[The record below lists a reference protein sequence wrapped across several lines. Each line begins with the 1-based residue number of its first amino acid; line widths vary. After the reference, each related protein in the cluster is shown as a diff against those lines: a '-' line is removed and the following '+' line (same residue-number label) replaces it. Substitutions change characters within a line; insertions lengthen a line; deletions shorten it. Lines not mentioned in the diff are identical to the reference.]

1 MNKKKIGQQIYSL
14 VLIFLLFLQS
24 SAQVVGAVTSSSSAA
39 DDSTEVQLLGA
50 TQEAAGSRNIDL
62 KLSLN
67 NSTDESI
74 HKEVSVSVSNNQ
86 QLKDTSNSNI
96 LDANQKVVGKYTYSA
111 NKLELEVLGNVS
123 GTATIQLSL
132 TEASS
137 LEGSVNFSTDS
148 QNVVAKLTDTIAK
161 TKADKPSTDAS
172 SNVAPSVAPKSQ
184 TVKTVSESTEGNDI
198 SKYLPD
204 DSKGTIIT
212 GAQIEFTD
220 DKGNKVDPTQVTKD
234 TNLNF
239 QYTWAIPDELKD
251 GYQLKDGDYF
261 SFKLPEGITYK
272 PGTGTLGDYGTYSI
286 AADGTVKFIFNSNV
300 ENVNHIE
307 GTFGYT
313 STIKN
318 DSSSGKEDI
327 VIDTTTGPVTIPIVV
342 QPSGGNDIAKTG
354 QLTGANTSGNN
365 PTGITWNVTINTN
378 GQELKNATI
387 SDPMPSDTTNTVP
400 TTLKSVVV
408 YPLTIDL
415 DGNVTKTGDPLKE
428 GTDYNVENGK
438 ITFIGAYADT
448 YQAFKIEYT
457 SDIDSSKL
465 PDNGGKLTF
474 TNKATLTNNGKE
486 IPASATVN
494 ANYGKLLN
502 KIFDGQDNN
511 GSQKYNWHIDY
522 NYGEKALPANTKL
535 VDTLSKGQ
543 TFPEDNKLSL
553 VDEAGTPL
561 STDDYKVTY
570 NSDRTEMTIVF
581 PNGLNKGVKISYQS
595 QVTSPITDDG
605 EKISNS
611 VTSNDQTSNSGDHSV
626 GQQGLTKSLG
636 AVDYNTKNVTW
647 NFDINMARQDMSNWS
662 MTDPVPDG
670 LTVDY
675 GSFVLKDKDHN
686 TTLSEGTDYV
696 ISKQGN
702 GFTISFANTLKEHA
716 TSWYTLSYKTAF
728 ETNSLPDGGKWTNT
742 ATATWTDKDGDDH
755 TNKGQADF
763 TPKTEFKNDGSKS
776 GSYNAVSKQITWTVV
791 ANYNQRKLSN
801 ASITDPIIGDQDYI
815 ADSAKLYEASINT
828 NGSYVLGTQVASAN
842 ISFDSTK
849 KQLTAKLPDDSSKA
863 YVLTYQTSLSGKVID
878 QKSYDNTATYTN
890 NKKSSDLT
898 AQVSVPNSGN
908 VLDKTGKQDPTN
920 SAYALWTIW
929 VNKAQSTF
937 SDAVVTDEP
946 SDNQIIDESSI
957 VIYPG
962 KVAANGDFTEDTS
975 NPLVLG
981 KDYSVDLQ
989 TDSVTGKQ
997 TMKIS
1002 FAKEIS
1008 SAYSI
1013 HYRSLINSS
1022 KINDTLTNTASI
1034 SGKGEKDVDD
1044 NTTGS
1049 NQVVN
1054 NNGSATGKNTNLV
1067 LTKSDADTKKPIAG
1081 ASFEIWSDV
1090 SGQKGQK
1097 LRTGTTDAAG
1107 SITWNNL
1114 KSGKYILVETKAP
1127 DGYVISTSLAN
1138 GKEINLQYSDADT
1151 DNNVSISAT
1160 NQKGKVTIEKSDADN
1175 SSPLAG
1181 AIFDL
1186 YKKDGT
1192 KVASNLK
1199 TGLDG
1204 TVSYTGL
1211 NAGDYYIVETKAPD
1225 GYKLDDTQH
1234 AFTINGDN
1242 IQLKV
1247 PVTNDKTLGGAL
1259 LTKTDSDTGKVLS
1272 GAVFDLYKQDG
1283 TKLASDLT
1291 TDAKGQIKVNDLKPG
1306 DYYFIETA
1314 APAGYELNDSKLNFT
1329 VELQTTTKVAT
1340 VSARNAEKTGSVV
1353 LNKTDSDTGKVL
1365 AGAVFDLYK
1374 QDGTKLASGLTTDA
1388 KGQVQVNDLKPGNYY
1403 FVETAAPAGYE
1414 LNDSKLNF
1422 TVELQTTTKVA
1433 TVAATNGQ
1441 KTGSVVLNKTDGD
1454 TGKALSG
1461 AVFDLYKK
1469 DGTKLASGLMTDAKG
1484 QIKVNDL
1491 KPGDYYFVETAAPAG
1506 YELNDSKLNFT
1517 VEFQATTKVATVAA
1531 TNAEKTGSVVLNKT
1545 DGDTGKAL
1553 SGAVFDLYKKDGTK
1567 LVSGLTTDAKGQIQV
1582 NDLKPGD
1589 YYFVETAAPA
1599 GYELNDSKLNFTV
1612 ELQTTTKV
1620 ATVSATNA
1628 EKTGSVV
1635 LNKTDSD
1642 TGKAL
1647 SGAVFDLYKKDGTK
1661 VASGLTTDAKGQI
1674 QVNDLKPGD
1683 YYFVETAAPAG
1694 YELND
1699 SKLNFTVELQT
1710 TTKVATVSATN
1721 AEKTGSVVLNK
1732 TDSDTGKAL
1741 SGAVFDLYKKDGTKL
1756 ASGLTTDAK
1765 GQIQV
1770 NDLKPGD
1777 YYFVET
1783 AAPAGYELNDS
1794 KLNFTVEL
1802 QTTTKVATVSATN
1815 AEKTGSVV
1823 LNKTDGDTGKALS
1836 GAVFDLYKKDG
1847 TKLASGLTTDAK
1859 GQIQVNDLKPGDYYF
1874 VETAAPA
1881 GYELNDSKLNF
1892 TVELQTTT
1900 KVATVS
1906 ATNAEKTG
1914 SVVLNKTDGDTG
1926 KALSGAV
1933 FDLYKKDGT
1942 KIASDL
1948 TTDAKGQ
1955 IQVNDLKPGD
1965 YYFVETA
1972 APAGY
1977 KLSND
1982 KISFTIKLQLS
1993 NESAVVVAKNFKKS
2007 TPPNTNDN
2015 HGNGQK
2021 MPNTGDVN
2029 NVGMTLIGILS
2040 VLGLIVYSFF
2050 KPYRRERQ

>member
-24 SAQVVGAVTSSSSAA
+24 SAQVVGAVTSSPSAA
-39 DDSTEVQLLGA
+39 DHSTEVQLLGA

-86 QLKDTSNSNI
+86 QLKETSNSNI

-111 NKLELEVLGNVS
+111 DKLQLEILGNVS
-123 GTATIQLSL
+123 GTATIRLSL
-132 TEASS
+132 TDASS
-137 LEGSVNFSTDS
+137 LEGSVNFSMDS
-148 QNVVAKLTDTIAK
+148 QNVVAKLTDTIAE

-172 SNVAPSVAPKSQ
+172 SNVSPSVAPKSQ

-313 STIKN
+313 STISS
-318 DSSSGKEDI
+318 DSSSGKENI

-438 ITFIGAYADT
+438 ITFIGEYADT

-962 KVAANGDFTEDTS
+962 KAASDGSFTEDTS

-1022 KINDTLTNTASI
+1022 KIKDTLTNTASI
-1034 SGKGEKDVDD
+1034 SGKGEKDVDN
-1044 NTTGS
+1044 NTSGS
-1049 NQVVN
+1049 TAIVN
-1054 NNGSATGKNTNLV
+1054 NSGSATGKNTNLV
-1067 LTKSDADTKKPIAG
+1067 LTKSDADTKKSIAG

-1340 VSARNAEKTGSVV
+1340 V
-1353 LNKTDSDTGKVL
+1353 
-1365 AGAVFDLYK
+1365 
-1374 QDGTKLASGLTTDA
+1374 
-1388 KGQVQVNDLKPGNYY
+1388 
-1403 FVETAAPAGYE
+1403 
-1414 LNDSKLNF
+1414 
-1422 TVELQTTTKVA
+1422 
-1433 TVAATNGQ
+1433 AATNGQ

-1469 DGTKLASGLMTDAKG
+1469 DGTKLASGL
-1484 QIKVNDL
+1484 
-1491 KPGDYYFVETAAPAG
+1491 
-1506 YELNDSKLNFT
+1506 
-1517 VEFQATTKVATVAA
+1517 
-1531 TNAEKTGSVVLNKT
+1531 
-1545 DGDTGKAL
+1545 
-1553 SGAVFDLYKKDGTK
+1553 
-1567 LVSGLTTDAKGQIQV
+1567 TTD
-1582 NDLKPGD
+1582 
-1589 YYFVETAAPA
+1589 T
-1599 GYELNDSKLNFTV
+1599 
-1612 ELQTTTKV
+1612 
-1620 ATVSATNA
+1620 
-1628 EKTGSVV
+1628 
-1635 LNKTDSD
+1635 
-1642 TGKAL
+1642 
-1647 SGAVFDLYKKDGTK
+1647 
-1661 VASGLTTDAKGQI
+1661 
-1674 QVNDLKPGD
+1674 
-1683 YYFVETAAPAG
+1683 
-1694 YELND
+1694 
-1699 SKLNFTVELQT
+1699 
-1710 TTKVATVSATN
+1710 
-1721 AEKTGSVVLNK
+1721 
-1732 TDSDTGKAL
+1732 
-1741 SGAVFDLYKKDGTKL
+1741 
-1756 ASGLTTDAK
+1756 
-1765 GQIQV
+1765 
-1770 NDLKPGD
+1770 
-1777 YYFVET
+1777 
-1783 AAPAGYELNDS
+1783 
-1794 KLNFTVEL
+1794 
-1802 QTTTKVATVSATN
+1802 
-1815 AEKTGSVV
+1815 
-1823 LNKTDGDTGKALS
+1823 
-1836 GAVFDLYKKDG
+1836 
-1847 TKLASGLTTDAK
+1847 
-1859 GQIQVNDLKPGDYYF
+1859 
-1874 VETAAPA
+1874 
-1881 GYELNDSKLNF
+1881 
-1892 TVELQTTT
+1892 
-1900 KVATVS
+1900 
-1906 ATNAEKTG
+1906 
-1914 SVVLNKTDGDTG
+1914 
-1926 KALSGAV
+1926 
-1933 FDLYKKDGT
+1933 
-1942 KIASDL
+1942 
-1948 TTDAKGQ
+1948 KGQ

-1977 KLSND
+1977 KLSNE
-1982 KISFTIKLQLS
+1982 KISFTIKLQLN

-2040 VLGLIVYSFF
+2040 VLGLFVYSFF

>member
-39 DDSTEVQLLGA
+39 ADSTEVQLLEA
-50 TQEAAGSRNIDL
+50 TQEATGSRNIDL

-67 NSTDESI
+67 NPTNDSI
-74 HKEVSVSVSNNQ
+74 HKDVAVSFSNNQ
-86 QLKDTSNSNI
+86 QLKETSNSNI

-111 NKLELEVLGNVS
+111 NKLQLEISGNIS

-132 TEASS
+132 TETSS

-148 QNVVAKLTDTIAK
+148 QNVVAKLTDIIAE
-161 TKADKPSTDAS
+161 TKVDKPSTNAS
-172 SNVAPSVAPKSQ
+172 SNAAPSVTSTGKGAKA
-184 TVKTVSESTEGNDI
+184 VSESTEGNDI
-198 SKYLPD
+198 SQYLPD

-212 GAQIEFTD
+212 GAKIEFTD
-220 DKGNKVDPTQVTKD
+220 SKGNTVDPAQVTKD

-239 QYTWAIPDELKD
+239 QYTWAIPNELKD
-251 GYQLKDGDYF
+251 NYQLKDGDYF

-272 PGTGTLGDYGTYSI
+272 PGTGTLDEYGTYSI
-286 AADGTVKFIFNSNV
+286 AADGTVKFIFNSKV

-313 STIKN
+313 STISS
-318 DSSSGKEDI
+318 DSSAGKDTI
-327 VIDTTTGPVTIPIVV
+327 KIDTTTGPVTIPIVV
-342 QPSGGNDIAKTG
+342 QPTGGNDIAKTG

-387 SDPMPSDTTNTVP
+387 SDPMPRDTTNTVP

-408 YPLTIDL
+408 YPLTVDL
-415 DGNVTKTGDPLKE
+415 NGNVTKTGDPLKE

-448 YQAFKIEYT
+448 YQAFRIEYT

-474 TNKATLTNNGKE
+474 TNKATLTNNGTDY
-486 IPASATVN
+486 PAEATVN

-502 KIFDGQDNN
+502 KSFDGQDNN

-522 NYGEKALPANTKL
+522 NYGEKTLPANTKL
-535 VDTLSKGQ
+535 VDTLSPGQ
-543 TFPEDNKLSL
+543 TFPENNKLSL
-553 VDEAGTPL
+553 VDEAGGPI
-561 STDDYKVTY
+561 SPDQYKVTY
-570 NSDRTEMTIVF
+570 NTDRTEMTITF

-595 QVTSPITDDG
+595 QVTDPIGDKG
-605 EKISNS
+605 QEISNS
-611 VTSNDQTSNSGDHSV
+611 VTSNGKTSNSGDHSV

-636 AVDYNTKNVTW
+636 SVDYNAKTVSW

-662 MTDPVPDG
+662 MTDPVPNG

-675 GSFVLKDKDHN
+675 DSFVLKDKDHN

-702 GFTISFANTLKEHA
+702 GFTISFANALKEHA

-742 ATATWTDKDGDDH
+742 ATATWTDKDGHDH

-791 ANYNQRKLSN
+791 TNYNQRKLSN
-801 ASITDPIIGDQDYI
+801 ASITDPIIGDQDYV

-849 KQLTAKLPDDSSKA
+849 KQLTAKLPNDSSKA
-863 YVLTYQTSLSGKVID
+863 YVLIYQTSLSGKVID

-946 SDNQIIDESSI
+946 SDNQIIDQSSI

-962 KVAANGDFTEDTS
+962 KVASNGNFTEDTS
-975 NPLVLG
+975 NPLVLS

-989 TDSVTGKQ
+989 TDNATGKQ

-1002 FAKEIS
+1002 FTNEIS

-1034 SGKGEKDVDD
+1034 SGKGEKDVDN
-1044 NTTGS
+1044 NTSGS
-1049 NQVVN
+1049 TAVVN
-1054 NNGSATGKNTNLV
+1054 NSGSATGKNTNLV
-1067 LTKSDADTKKPIAG
+1067 LTKSDADTKKSIAG
-1081 ASFEIWSDV
+1081 ASFELWSDV

-1138 GKEINLQYSDADT
+1138 GKEINLQYNEANA
-1151 DNNVSISAT
+1151 DNNILVSAT

-1234 AFTINGDN
+1234 AFTINGDS

-1247 PVTNDKTLGGAL
+1247 PVTNDKALGSVL
-1259 LTKTDSDTGKVLS
+1259 LT
-1272 GAVFDLYKQDG
+1272 
-1283 TKLASDLT
+1283 
-1291 TDAKGQIKVNDLKPG
+1291 
-1306 DYYFIETA
+1306 
-1314 APAGYELNDSKLNFT
+1314 
-1329 VELQTTTKVAT
+1329 
-1340 VSARNAEKTGSVV
+1340 
-1353 LNKTDSDTGKVL
+1353 
-1365 AGAVFDLYK
+1365 
-1374 QDGTKLASGLTTDA
+1374 
-1388 KGQVQVNDLKPGNYY
+1388 
-1403 FVETAAPAGYE
+1403 
-1414 LNDSKLNF
+1414 
-1422 TVELQTTTKVA
+1422 
-1433 TVAATNGQ
+1433 
-1441 KTGSVVLNKTDGD
+1441 KTDGD
-1454 TGKALSG
+1454 TGK
-1461 AVFDLYKK
+1461 V
-1469 DGTKLASGLMTDAKG
+1469 
-1484 QIKVNDL
+1484 
-1491 KPGDYYFVETAAPAG
+1491 
-1506 YELNDSKLNFT
+1506 
-1517 VEFQATTKVATVAA
+1517 
-1531 TNAEKTGSVVLNKT
+1531 
-1545 DGDTGKAL
+1545 
-1553 SGAVFDLYKKDGTK
+1553 
-1567 LVSGLTTDAKGQIQV
+1567 
-1582 NDLKPGD
+1582 
-1589 YYFVETAAPA
+1589 
-1599 GYELNDSKLNFTV
+1599 
-1612 ELQTTTKV
+1612 
-1620 ATVSATNA
+1620 
-1628 EKTGSVV
+1628 
-1635 LNKTDSD
+1635 
-1642 TGKAL
+1642 
-1647 SGAVFDLYKKDGTK
+1647 
-1661 VASGLTTDAKGQI
+1661 
-1674 QVNDLKPGD
+1674 
-1683 YYFVETAAPAG
+1683 
-1694 YELND
+1694 
-1699 SKLNFTVELQT
+1699 
-1710 TTKVATVSATN
+1710 
-1721 AEKTGSVVLNK
+1721 
-1732 TDSDTGKAL
+1732 L

-1765 GQIQV
+1765 GQIKV
-1770 NDLKPGD
+1770 NNLKPGD

-1823 LNKTDGDTGKALS
+1823 LNKTDGDTGKTLA
-1836 GAVFDLYKKDG
+1836 GAVFNLYKKDG
-1847 TKLASGLTTDAK
+1847 TKIASGLTTDAK

-1906 ATNAEKTG
+1906 ATNAQKTGSVVLNKTDSDTGKTLAGAVFELYKKDGTKVASGLTTDAKGQIKVNDLKPGDYYFVETAAPAGYELNDGKLNFTVEFQATTKVATVSATNAEKTG
-1914 SVVLNKTDGDTG
+1914 SVVLNKTDGYTG
-1926 KALSGAV
+1926 KVLSGAV
-1933 FDLYKKDGT
+1933 FNLYKKDGT
-1942 KIASDL
+1942 KLASGL

-1965 YYFVETA
+1965 YYFIETAAPAGYELNDSKLNFTVELQTTTKVATVSATNAEKTGSVVLNKTDGDTGKALAGAVFDLYKKDGTKLASGLTTDAKGQIQVNDLKPGDYYFIETA

-1977 KLSND
+1977 KLSTD
-1982 KISFTIKLQLS
+1982 RISFTIKLQIS

-2015 HGNGQK
+2015 HGDNRE
-2021 MPNTGDVN
+2021 MPNTGDAN
-2029 NVGMTLIGILS
+2029 NIGMTLIGILS
-2040 VLGLIVYSFF
+2040 VLGLLVYSFF

>member
-39 DDSTEVQLLGA
+39 ADSTEVQLLEA
-50 TQEAAGSRNIDL
+50 TQEATGSRNIDL

-67 NSTDESI
+67 NPTNDSI
-74 HKEVSVSVSNNQ
+74 HKDVAVSFSNNQ
-86 QLKDTSNSNI
+86 QLKETSNSNI

-111 NKLELEVLGNVS
+111 NKLQLEISGNIS

-132 TEASS
+132 TETSS

-148 QNVVAKLTDTIAK
+148 QNVVAKLTDIIAE
-161 TKADKPSTDAS
+161 TKVDKPSTNAS
-172 SNVAPSVAPKSQ
+172 SNAAPSVTSTGKGAKA
-184 TVKTVSESTEGNDI
+184 VSESTEGNDI
-198 SKYLPD
+198 SQYLPD

-212 GAQIEFTD
+212 GAKIEFTD
-220 DKGNKVDPTQVTKD
+220 SKGNTVDPAQVTKD

-239 QYTWAIPDELKD
+239 QYTWAIPNELKD
-251 GYQLKDGDYF
+251 NYQLKDGDYF

-272 PGTGTLGDYGTYSI
+272 PGTGTLDEYGTYSI
-286 AADGTVKFIFNSNV
+286 AADGTVKFIFNSKV

-313 STIKN
+313 STISS
-318 DSSSGKEDI
+318 DSSAGKDTI
-327 VIDTTTGPVTIPIVV
+327 KIDTTTGPVTIPIVV
-342 QPSGGNDIAKTG
+342 QPTGGNDIAKTG

-387 SDPMPSDTTNTVP
+387 SDPMPRDTTNTVP

-408 YPLTIDL
+408 YPLTVDL
-415 DGNVTKTGDPLKE
+415 NGNVTKTGDPLKE

-448 YQAFKIEYT
+448 YQAFRIEYT

-474 TNKATLTNNGKE
+474 TNKATLTNNGTDY
-486 IPASATVN
+486 PAEATVN

-502 KIFDGQDNN
+502 KSFDGQDNN

-522 NYGEKALPANTKL
+522 NYGEKTLPANTKL
-535 VDTLSKGQ
+535 VDTLSPGQ
-543 TFPEDNKLSL
+543 TFPENNKLSL
-553 VDEAGTPL
+553 VDEAGGPI
-561 STDDYKVTY
+561 SPDQYKVTY
-570 NSDRTEMTIVF
+570 NTDRTEMTITF

-595 QVTSPITDDG
+595 QVTDPIGDKG
-605 EKISNS
+605 QEISNS
-611 VTSNDQTSNSGDHSV
+611 VTSNGKTSNSGDHSV

-636 AVDYNTKNVTW
+636 SVDYNAKTVSW

-662 MTDPVPDG
+662 MTDPVPNG

-675 GSFVLKDKDHN
+675 DSFVLKDKDHN

-702 GFTISFANTLKEHA
+702 GFTISFANALKEHA

-742 ATATWTDKDGDDH
+742 ATATWTDKDGHDH

-791 ANYNQRKLSN
+791 TNYNQRKLSN
-801 ASITDPIIGDQDYI
+801 ASITDPIIGDQDYV

-849 KQLTAKLPDDSSKA
+849 KQLTAKLPNDSSKA
-863 YVLTYQTSLSGKVID
+863 YVLIYQTSLSGKVID

-946 SDNQIIDESSI
+946 SDNQIIDQSSI

-962 KVAANGDFTEDTS
+962 KVASNGNFTEDTS
-975 NPLVLG
+975 NPLVLS

-989 TDSVTGKQ
+989 TDNATGKQ

-1002 FAKEIS
+1002 FTNEIS

-1034 SGKGEKDVDD
+1034 SGKGEKDVDN
-1044 NTTGS
+1044 NTSGS
-1049 NQVVN
+1049 TAVVN
-1054 NNGSATGKNTNLV
+1054 NSGSATGKNTNLV
-1067 LTKSDADTKKPIAG
+1067 LTKSDADTKKSIAG
-1081 ASFEIWSDV
+1081 ASFELWSDV

-1138 GKEINLQYSDADT
+1138 GKEINLQYNEANA
-1151 DNNVSISAT
+1151 DNNILVSAT

-1234 AFTINGDN
+1234 AFTINGDS

-1247 PVTNDKTLGGAL
+1247 PVTNDKALGSVL
-1259 LTKTDSDTGKVLS
+1259 LTKTDGDTGKVLS
-1272 GAVFDLYKQDG
+1272 GAVFDLYKKDG
-1283 TKLASDLT
+1283 TKLASGLT
-1291 TDAKGQIKVNDLKPG
+1291 TDAKGQIKVNNLKPGDYYFVETAAPAGYELNDSKLNFTVELQTTTKVATVSATNAEKTGSVVLNKTDGDTGKTLAGAVFNLYKKDGTKIASGLTTDAKGQIQVNDLKPGDYYFVETAAPAGYELNDSKLNFTVELQTTTKVATVSATNAQKTGSVVLNKTDSDTGKTLAGAVFELYKKDGTKVASGLTTDAKGQIKVNDLKPGDYYFVETAAPAGYELNDGKLNFTVEFQATTKVATVSATNAEKTGSVVLNKTDGYTGKVLSGAVFNLYKKDGTKLASGLTTDAKGQIQVNDLKPG

-1340 VSARNAEKTGSVV
+1340 VSATNAQKTGSVV
-1353 LNKTDSDTGKVL
+1353 LNKTDGDTGKAL

-1374 QDGTKLASGLTTDA
+1374 KDGTKVASGLTTDA
-1388 KGQVQVNDLKPGNYY
+1388 KGQIQVNDLKPGDYY
-1403 FVETAAPAGYE
+1403 FIETAAPAGYE

-1433 TVAATNGQ
+1433 TVSATNAQ

-1454 TGKALSG
+1454 TGKALAG

-1469 DGTKLASGLMTDAKG
+1469 DGTK
-1484 QIKVNDL
+1484 
-1491 KPGDYYFVETAAPAG
+1491 
-1506 YELNDSKLNFT
+1506 
-1517 VEFQATTKVATVAA
+1517 VA
-1531 TNAEKTGSVVLNKT
+1531 
-1545 DGDTGKAL
+1545 
-1553 SGAVFDLYKKDGTK
+1553 
-1567 LVSGLTTDAKGQIQV
+1567 SGLTTDAKGQIQV

-1589 YYFVETAAPA
+1589 YYFIETAAPA

-1661 VASGLTTDAKGQI
+1661 VASGLMTDAKGQI

-1683 YYFVETAAPAG
+1683 YYF
-1694 YELND
+1694 
-1699 SKLNFTVELQT
+1699 
-1710 TTKVATVSATN
+1710 
-1721 AEKTGSVVLNK
+1721 
-1732 TDSDTGKAL
+1732 
-1741 SGAVFDLYKKDGTKL
+1741 
-1756 ASGLTTDAK
+1756 
-1765 GQIQV
+1765 I
-1770 NDLKPGD
+1770 
-1777 YYFVET
+1777 ET

-1823 LNKTDGDTGKALS
+1823 LNKTDGDTGKTLA

-1874 VETAAPA
+1874 
-1881 GYELNDSKLNF
+1881 
-1892 TVELQTTT
+1892 
-1900 KVATVS
+1900 
-1906 ATNAEKTG
+1906 
-1914 SVVLNKTDGDTG
+1914 
-1926 KALSGAV
+1926 
-1933 FDLYKKDGT
+1933 
-1942 KIASDL
+1942 I
-1948 TTDAKGQ
+1948 
-1955 IQVNDLKPGD
+1955 
-1965 YYFVETA
+1965 ETA

-1977 KLSND
+1977 KLSTD
-1982 KISFTIKLQLS
+1982 RISFTIKLQIS

-2015 HGNGQK
+2015 HGDNRE
-2021 MPNTGDVN
+2021 MPNTGDAN
-2029 NVGMTLIGILS
+2029 NIGMTLIGILS
-2040 VLGLIVYSFF
+2040 VLGLLVYSFF

>member
-1 MNKKKIGQQIYSL
+1 MDKRKIGQQIYAL
-14 VLIFLLFLQS
+14 VLVLLLFLQS
-24 SAQVVGAVTSSSSAA
+24 SAQVVGAVTDSSGGTN
-39 DDSTEVQLLGA
+39 DSKTVQLLKA
-50 TQEAAGSRNIDL
+50 TQETPGSRTIGL

-67 NSTDESI
+67 NSTDEI
-74 HKEVSVSVSNNQ
+74 VQEQVSVSLSGDQ
-86 QLKDTSNSNI
+86 KLKETSNSNI
-96 LDANQKVVGKYTYSA
+96 LDASQKVVGKYTYSA
-111 NKLELEVLGNVS
+111 NKLQLEVLGNVS
-123 GTATIQLSL
+123 GTATIQLGL
-132 TEASS
+132 TDTSS
-137 LEGSVNFSTDS
+137 LEGSINFSTDG
-148 QNVVAKLTDTIAK
+148 QNVTAKLSDTTSTAK
-161 TKADKPSTDAS
+161 AYMPSANVSSKDAS
-172 SNVAPSVAPKSQ
+172 SVASKSQ
-184 TVKTVSESTEGNDI
+184 IVKTVSESAEGNDI
-198 SKYLPD
+198 SQYLPD
-204 DSKGTIIT
+204 ASKGTIIT
-212 GAQIEFTD
+212 GANIEFTD
-220 DKGNKVDPTQVTKD
+220 SKGNTVDPTQVTKD

-251 GYQLKDGDYF
+251 GYQIKDGDYF

-286 AADGTVKFIFNSNV
+286 AADGTVKFTFNSDV

-307 GTFGYT
+307 GTFSYT
-313 STIKN
+313 STISS
-318 DSSSGKEDI
+318 DSSSGKEGI

-400 TTLKSVVV
+400 TTLKSVSV
-408 YPLTIDL
+408 YPLTVDL
-415 DGNVTKTGDPLKE
+415 NGNVTKTGDPLKE
-428 GTDYNVENGK
+428 GTDYKVENGK

-448 YQAFKIEYT
+448 YQAFKVEYT

-474 TNKATLTNNGKE
+474 TNNATLTNGDKNY
-486 IPASATVN
+486 PASATVN

-502 KIFDGQDNN
+502 KSFDGQDNN

-522 NYGEKALPANTKL
+522 NYGEKTLPANTKL
-535 VDTLSKGQ
+535 VDTLSPGQ
-543 TFPEDNKLSL
+543 TFPENNKISL
-553 VDEAGTPL
+553 VDEAGGPI
-561 STDDYKVTY
+561 SPDQYKVTY
-570 NSDRTEMTIVF
+570 NTDRTEMTITF

-595 QVTSPITDDG
+595 QVTDPIGDKG
-605 EKISNS
+605 QEISNS
-611 VTSNDQTSNSGDHSV
+611 VTSNGKTSNSGDHSV

-636 AVDYNTKNVTW
+636 SVDYNAKTVSW

-662 MTDPVPDG
+662 MTDPVPNG

-675 GSFVLKDKDHN
+675 DSFVLKDKDHN

-702 GFTISFANTLKEHA
+702 GFTISFANALKEHA

-742 ATATWTDKDGDDH
+742 ATATWTDKDGHDH

-791 ANYNQRKLSN
+791 TNYNQRKLSN
-801 ASITDPIIGDQDYI
+801 ASITDPIIGDQDYV

-849 KQLTAKLPDDSSKA
+849 KQLTAKLPNDSSKA
-863 YVLTYQTSLSGKVID
+863 YVLIYQTSLSGKVID

-890 NKKSSDLT
+890 NEKSSDLT
-898 AQVSVPNSGN
+898 AKVTVPNSGN
-908 VLDKTGKQDPTN
+908 VLDKSGKQDPTN

-946 SDNQIIDESSI
+946 SDNQIIDQSSI

-962 KVAANGDFTEDTS
+962 KVASNGNFTEDTS

-989 TDSVTGKQ
+989 TDNATGKQ

-1002 FAKEIS
+1002 FTNEIS

-1034 SGKGEKDVDD
+1034 SGKGEKDVDN
-1044 NTTGS
+1044 NTSGS
-1049 NQVVN
+1049 TAVVN
-1054 NNGSATGKNTNLV
+1054 NSGSATGKNTNLV
-1067 LTKSDADTKKPIAG
+1067 LTKSDADTKKSIAG
-1081 ASFEIWSDV
+1081 ASFELWSDV

-1107 SITWNNL
+1107 SITWSNL

-1138 GKEINLQYSDADT
+1138 GKEINLQYNEANA
-1151 DNNVSISAT
+1151 DNNILVSAT

-1234 AFTINGDN
+1234 AFTINGDS

-1247 PVTNDKTLGGAL
+1247 PVTNDKALGSVL
-1259 LTKTDSDTGKVLS
+1259 LTKTDGDTGKVLS
-1272 GAVFDLYKQDG
+1272 GAVFDLY
-1283 TKLASDLT
+1283 
-1291 TDAKGQIKVNDLKPG
+1291 
-1306 DYYFIETA
+1306 
-1314 APAGYELNDSKLNFT
+1314 
-1329 VELQTTTKVAT
+1329 
-1340 VSARNAEKTGSVV
+1340 R
-1353 LNKTDSDTGKVL
+1353 
-1365 AGAVFDLYK
+1365 
-1374 QDGTKLASGLTTDA
+1374 
-1388 KGQVQVNDLKPGNYY
+1388 
-1403 FVETAAPAGYE
+1403 
-1414 LNDSKLNF
+1414 
-1422 TVELQTTTKVA
+1422 
-1433 TVAATNGQ
+1433 
-1441 KTGSVVLNKTDGD
+1441 
-1454 TGKALSG
+1454 
-1461 AVFDLYKK
+1461 
-1469 DGTKLASGLMTDAKG
+1469 
-1484 QIKVNDL
+1484 
-1491 KPGDYYFVETAAPAG
+1491 
-1506 YELNDSKLNFT
+1506 
-1517 VEFQATTKVATVAA
+1517 
-1531 TNAEKTGSVVLNKT
+1531 
-1545 DGDTGKAL
+1545 
-1553 SGAVFDLYKKDGTK
+1553 
-1567 LVSGLTTDAKGQIQV
+1567 
-1582 NDLKPGD
+1582 
-1589 YYFVETAAPA
+1589 
-1599 GYELNDSKLNFTV
+1599 
-1612 ELQTTTKV
+1612 
-1620 ATVSATNA
+1620 
-1628 EKTGSVV
+1628 
-1635 LNKTDSD
+1635 
-1642 TGKAL
+1642 
-1647 SGAVFDLYKKDGTK
+1647 
-1661 VASGLTTDAKGQI
+1661 
-1674 QVNDLKPGD
+1674 
-1683 YYFVETAAPAG
+1683 
-1694 YELND
+1694 
-1699 SKLNFTVELQT
+1699 
-1710 TTKVATVSATN
+1710 
-1721 AEKTGSVVLNK
+1721 
-1732 TDSDTGKAL
+1732 
-1741 SGAVFDLYKKDGTKL
+1741 KDGTKL

-1765 GQIQV
+1765 GQIKV
-1770 NDLKPGD
+1770 NNLKPGD

-1823 LNKTDGDTGKALS
+1823 LNKTDGDTGKTLA
-1836 GAVFDLYKKDG
+1836 GAVFNLYKKDG
-1847 TKLASGLTTDAK
+1847 TKIASGLTTDAK

-1906 ATNAEKTG
+1906 ATNAQKTG
-1914 SVVLNKTDGDTG
+1914 SVVLNKTDSDTG
-1926 KALSGAV
+1926 KTLAGAV
-1933 FDLYKKDGT
+1933 FELYKKDGT
-1942 KIASDL
+1942 KVASGL

-1955 IQVNDLKPGD
+1955 IKVNDLKPGD

-1977 KLSND
+1977 ELNDGKLNFTVEFQATTKVATVSATNAEKTGSVVLNKTDGDTGKALAGAVFNLYKKDGTKVASGLTTNAKGQIKVDDLKPGDYYFVETAAPAGYELND
-1982 KISFTIKLQLS
+1982 GKLSFTIDLQVS
-1993 NESAVVVAKNFKKS
+1993 GKQSVVTAKNFKKS
-2007 TPPNTNDN
+2007 SSQSNNDKHKGDQN
-2015 HGNGQK
+2015 
-2021 MPNTGDVN
+2021 MPATGDGNSLVT
-2029 NVGMTLIGILS
+2029 TLMGVALLLS
-2040 VLGLIVYSFF
+2040 MFTYSLFNL
-2050 KPYRRERQ
+2050 YRRERQ

>member
-39 DDSTEVQLLGA
+39 ADSTEVQLLEA
-50 TQEAAGSRNIDL
+50 TQEATGSRNIDL

-67 NSTDESI
+67 NPTNDSI
-74 HKEVSVSVSNNQ
+74 HKDVAVSFSNNQ
-86 QLKDTSNSNI
+86 QLKEMSNSNI

-111 NKLELEVLGNVS
+111 NKLQLEVLGNVS
-123 GTATIQLSL
+123 GTATIQLGL
-132 TEASS
+132 TDASS
-137 LEGSVNFSTDS
+137 LEGSINFSTDG
-148 QNVVAKLTDTIAK
+148 QNVTAKLSDTTSAA
-161 TKADKPSTDAS
+161 KADKPSANVSNKAAS
-172 SNVAPSVAPKSQ
+172 SVASKSQ

-198 SKYLPD
+198 SQYLPD

-212 GAQIEFTD
+212 GAKIEFTD
-220 DKGNKVDPTQVTKD
+220 SKGNTVDPAQVTKD

-251 GYQLKDGDYF
+251 NYQLKDGDYF

-272 PGTGTLGDYGTYSI
+272 PGTGTLDEYGTYSI

-300 ENVNHIE
+300 ENVNHVE

-313 STIKN
+313 STISS
-318 DSSSGKEDI
+318 DSSSGKENI

-365 PTGITWNVTINTN
+365 PTGITWDVTINTN

-408 YPLTIDL
+408 YPLTVDL
-415 DGNVTKTGDPLKE
+415 NGNVTKTGDPLKE

-474 TNKATLTNNGKE
+474 TNKATLTNDDKSYS
-486 IPASATVN
+486 ASATVN
-494 ANYGKLLN
+494 ANYGKLLT
-502 KIFDGQDNN
+502 KSFDGQDNN
-511 GSQKYNWHIDY
+511 GSQKYNWHIEY

-535 VDTLSKGQ
+535 VDTLSEGQ

-553 VDEAGTPL
+553 VDEAGVPI
-561 STDDYKVTY
+561 SADQYEVTY
-570 NSDRTEMTIVF
+570 NADRTKMTIAF

-595 QVTSPITDDG
+595 QVTDPIGDKG
-605 EKISNS
+605 QEISNS
-611 VTSNDQTSNSGDHSV
+611 VTSNDQTSNSGEHSV

-702 GFTISFANTLKEHA
+702 GFTISFANALKEHA

-742 ATATWTDKDGDDH
+742 ATATWTDKDGHDH

-801 ASITDPIIGDQDYI
+801 ASITDPIIGDQDYV

-849 KQLTAKLPDDSSKA
+849 KQLTAKLPNDSSKA
-863 YVLTYQTSLSGKVID
+863 YVLIYQTSLSGKVID

-908 VLDKTGKQDPTN
+908 VLYKTGKQDPTN

-946 SDNQIIDESSI
+946 SDNQIIDQSSI

-962 KVAANGDFTEDTS
+962 KVASNGNFTEDTS
-975 NPLVLG
+975 NPLVLS

-989 TDSVTGKQ
+989 TDNATGKQ

-1002 FAKEIS
+1002 FTNEIS

-1034 SGKGEKDVDD
+1034 SGKGEKDVDN
-1044 NTTGS
+1044 NTSGS
-1049 NQVVN
+1049 TAVVN
-1054 NNGSATGKNTNLV
+1054 NSGSATGKNTNLV
-1067 LTKSDADTKKPIAG
+1067 LTKSDADTKKSIAG
-1081 ASFEIWSDV
+1081 ASFELWSDV

-1138 GKEINLQYSDADT
+1138 GKEINLQYNEANA
-1151 DNNVSISAT
+1151 DNNILVSAT

-1234 AFTINGDN
+1234 AFTINGDS
-1242 IQLKV
+1242 ILV
-1247 PVTNDKTLGGAL
+1247 PC
-1259 LTKTDSDTGKVLS
+1259 
-1272 GAVFDLYKQDG
+1272 Q
-1283 TKLASDLT
+1283 
-1291 TDAKGQIKVNDLKPG
+1291 
-1306 DYYFIETA
+1306 
-1314 APAGYELNDSKLNFT
+1314 
-1329 VELQTTTKVAT
+1329 
-1340 VSARNAEKTGSVV
+1340 
-1353 LNKTDSDTGKVL
+1353 
-1365 AGAVFDLYK
+1365 
-1374 QDGTKLASGLTTDA
+1374 
-1388 KGQVQVNDLKPGNYY
+1388 
-1403 FVETAAPAGYE
+1403 
-1414 LNDSKLNF
+1414 
-1422 TVELQTTTKVA
+1422 
-1433 TVAATNGQ
+1433 
-1441 KTGSVVLNKTDGD
+1441 
-1454 TGKALSG
+1454 
-1461 AVFDLYKK
+1461 
-1469 DGTKLASGLMTDAKG
+1469 
-1484 QIKVNDL
+1484 
-1491 KPGDYYFVETAAPAG
+1491 
-1506 YELNDSKLNFT
+1506 
-1517 VEFQATTKVATVAA
+1517 
-1531 TNAEKTGSVVLNKT
+1531 
-1545 DGDTGKAL
+1545 
-1553 SGAVFDLYKKDGTK
+1553 
-1567 LVSGLTTDAKGQIQV
+1567 
-1582 NDLKPGD
+1582 
-1589 YYFVETAAPA
+1589 
-1599 GYELNDSKLNFTV
+1599 
-1612 ELQTTTKV
+1612 
-1620 ATVSATNA
+1620 
-1628 EKTGSVV
+1628 
-1635 LNKTDSD
+1635 
-1642 TGKAL
+1642 
-1647 SGAVFDLYKKDGTK
+1647 
-1661 VASGLTTDAKGQI
+1661 
-1674 QVNDLKPGD
+1674 
-1683 YYFVETAAPAG
+1683 
-1694 YELND
+1694 
-1699 SKLNFTVELQT
+1699 
-1710 TTKVATVSATN
+1710 
-1721 AEKTGSVVLNK
+1721 
-1732 TDSDTGKAL
+1732 
-1741 SGAVFDLYKKDGTKL
+1741 
-1756 ASGLTTDAK
+1756 
-1765 GQIQV
+1765 
-1770 NDLKPGD
+1770 
-1777 YYFVET
+1777 
-1783 AAPAGYELNDS
+1783 
-1794 KLNFTVEL
+1794 
-1802 QTTTKVATVSATN
+1802 
-1815 AEKTGSVV
+1815 
-1823 LNKTDGDTGKALS
+1823 
-1836 GAVFDLYKKDG
+1836 
-1847 TKLASGLTTDAK
+1847 
-1859 GQIQVNDLKPGDYYF
+1859 
-1874 VETAAPA
+1874 
-1881 GYELNDSKLNF
+1881 
-1892 TVELQTTT
+1892 
-1900 KVATVS
+1900 
-1906 ATNAEKTG
+1906 
-1914 SVVLNKTDGDTG
+1914 
-1926 KALSGAV
+1926 
-1933 FDLYKKDGT
+1933 
-1942 KIASDL
+1942 
-1948 TTDAKGQ
+1948 
-1955 IQVNDLKPGD
+1955 
-1965 YYFVETA
+1965 
-1972 APAGY
+1972 
-1977 KLSND
+1977 
-1982 KISFTIKLQLS
+1982 
-1993 NESAVVVAKNFKKS
+1993 
-2007 TPPNTNDN
+2007 
-2015 HGNGQK
+2015 
-2021 MPNTGDVN
+2021 
-2029 NVGMTLIGILS
+2029 
-2040 VLGLIVYSFF
+2040 
-2050 KPYRRERQ
+2050 